1 MTILCVHLV
10 STSCPAD
17 IIGVRMVSGV
27 FVHFFFLLSC
37 NVRNANGN
45 DRKGREGGHLLGMR
59 LMYSY

>member
-1 MTILCVHLV
+1 M

-27 FVHFFFLLSC
+27 FVHFFFFLLSC

-45 DRKGREGGHLLGMR
+45 DRKGRGGAFAGNEANV
-59 LMYSY
+59 